1 MSNLQLTEDQ
11 QILIDSIL
19 KSDPPIVVVSIDK
32 SGLHYA
38 LGNGGVVE
46 KRKVSWLI
54 RLGALV
60 SNRDGLDGF
69 DDCSP
74 QSYRVGAR

>member
-1 MSNLQLTEDQ
+1 MSNLQLTDEQ
-11 QILIDSIL
+11 KNVIDSIL

-54 RLGALV
+54 RLGALK
-60 SNRDGLDGF
+60 SNRDGFF

-74 QSYRVGAR
+74 QSYRVAQ